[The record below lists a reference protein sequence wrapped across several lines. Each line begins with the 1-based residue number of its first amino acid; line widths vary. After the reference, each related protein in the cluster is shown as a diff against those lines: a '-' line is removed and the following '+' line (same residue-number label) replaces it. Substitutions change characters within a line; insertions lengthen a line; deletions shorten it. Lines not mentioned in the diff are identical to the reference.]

1 MEMRWKNKVTKEIG
15 LAYVTDNDTEI
26 LNFIGYRHASE
37 DDLVDDDLEIVEVWE
52 PCNSCV
58 L

>member
-1 MEMRWKNKVTKEIG
+1 MEIRWKNKVTKEIG

-26 LNFIGYRHASE
+26 LNFIGYHHVDE
-37 DDLVDDDLEIVEVWE
+37 EDLVDDDLEIVEIWT
-52 PCNSCV
+52 PCNSFN

>member
-1 MEMRWKNKVTKEIG
+1 MRWKNKVTKEIG

-26 LNFIGYRHASE
+26 LNFIGYRHVSE